1 MSGSGQAASA
11 ALRPSAVVTSPVTAV
26 TLTPSAR
33 ISSAVRSSVS
43 RVRDMMVMS
52 TPSRASAVA
61 AALPSPRLAPVS
73 NALRPRMPR
82 SMRFPITQA
91 RCCEVGRR
99 PLRSCGRACCQPRET
114 WLECWLRKIARRETP
129 MTRSCTLALIALACA
144 LPVAAQAEELVVSN
158 YGVTTNGMPFAVAM
172 AKGFFKQQGADVTGI
187 LTSDGGGTTVRT
199 MLGGNLAYG
208 EINPTATVI
217 AIQQGADLKIVSD
230 NVQTVA
236 EFVWAVKPDSPI
248 KTAADLKGKK
258 IGYTNPRSTSQALAI
273 LVLEKAGLKPSEA
286 ELVKTGG
293 FGEGIVAL
301 DLGAVDVAPIPEPLW
316 SQHQAKYRAG
326 GGASDLLPPLDNV
339 VGVTTG
345 KAAAARGDFI
355 RAVIR
360 ARRQAV
366 DFMYAN
372 PDESADI
379 IAKVYNLS
387 TDVARSAVRNLL
399 GSHDKSGVRYW
410 SAGEINL
417 KAMNEMMRAQK
428 IVGALKDDPDWA
440 KIIDESFLPDDLKR
454 KTQ

>member
-1 MSGSGQAASA
+1 MLNRCG
-11 ALRPSAVVTSPVTAV
+11 
-26 TLTPSAR
+26 
-33 ISSAVRSSVS
+33 VR
-43 RVRDMMVMS
+43 M
-52 TPSRASAVA
+52 A
-61 AALPSPRLAPVS
+61 
-73 NALRPRMPR
+73 
-82 SMRFPITQA
+82 
-91 RCCEVGRR
+91 
-99 PLRSCGRACCQPRET
+99 
-114 WLECWLRKIARRETP
+114 
-129 MTRSCTLALIALACA
+129 LALALLS
-144 LPVAAQAEELVVSN
+144 LPAQAEEIVVSN
-158 YGVTTNGMPFAVAM
+158 YGVTTNGMPYAVAL

-187 LTSDGGGTTVRT
+187 LSSDGGGTTVRI

-236 EFVWAVKPDSPI
+236 EFIWAVKPDSPI
-248 KTAADLKGKK
+248 RTAADLKGKK

-273 LVLEKAGLKPSEA
+273 LVLEKSGLKPTDA

-293 FGEGIVAL
+293 FGEGVVAL
-301 DLGAVDVAPIPEPLW
+301 DLGAVDITPIPEPLW
-316 SQHQAKYRAG
+316 SLNRGKYRAVVR
-326 GGASDLLPPLDNV
+326 ASDVLPPLDNV
-339 VGVTTG
+339 VGVTTA

-372 PDESADI
+372 PDESAEI
-379 IAKVYNLS
+379 IAKAYNLAPE
-387 TDVARSAVRNLL
+387 VARNALKNLL

-410 SAGEINL
+410 SGGEINL

-428 IVGALKDDPDWA
+428 LVGALKDDPDWV

-454 KTQ
+454 K

>member
-1 MSGSGQAASA
+1 MTRRYRA
-11 ALRPSAVVTSPVTAV
+11 AL
-26 TLTPSAR
+26 
-33 ISSAVRSSVS
+33 
-43 RVRDMMVMS
+43 
-52 TPSRASAVA
+52 
-61 AALPSPRLAPVS
+61 AALA
-73 NALRPRMPR
+73 
-82 SMRFPITQA
+82 F
-91 RCCEVGRR
+91 
-99 PLRSCGRACCQPRET
+99 
-114 WLECWLRKIARRETP
+114 
-129 MTRSCTLALIALACA
+129 A
-144 LPVAAQAEELVVSN
+144 LPLAANAEEIVVSN
-158 YGVTTNGMPFAVAM
+158 YGVTTNGMPYAVAL

-273 LVLEKAGLKPSEA
+273 LVLEKAGLKPSDA

-316 SQHQAKYRAG
+316 SQYQAKYRAVVK
-326 GGASDLLPPLDNV
+326 ASDLLPPLDNV

-345 KAAAARGDFI
+345 KAAAAHGDFI

-379 IAKVYNLS
+379 VAKVYNLS
-387 TDVARSAVRNLL
+387 SEVARNAVKNLL
-399 GSHDKSGVRYW
+399 ASHEKSGVRYW
-410 SAGEINL
+410 SGGEINL

-428 IVGALKDDPDWA
+428 IVGALKDDPDWS
-440 KIIDESFLPDDLKR
+440 KIIDESFLPDDLK
-454 KTQ
+454 KKLN

>member
-1 MSGSGQAASA
+1 M
-11 ALRPSAVVTSPVTAV
+11 TAN
-26 TLTPSAR
+26 R
-33 ISSAVRSSVS
+33 I
-43 RVRDMMVMS
+43 
-52 TPSRASAVA
+52 A
-61 AALPSPRLAPVS
+61 AALVLAV
-73 NALRPRMPR
+73 
-82 SMRFPITQA
+82 
-91 RCCEVGRR
+91 
-99 PLRSCGRACCQPRET
+99 
-114 WLECWLRKIARRETP
+114 
-129 MTRSCTLALIALACA
+129 
-144 LPVAAQAEELVVSN
+144 LPFTAQAEEIVVSN

-172 AKGFFKQQGADVTGI
+172 AKGFFKQQGADVTGV

-273 LVLEKAGLKPSEA
+273 LVLEKAGLKPSDA

-293 FGEGIVAL
+293 FGEGVVAL
-301 DLGAVDVAPIPEPLW
+301 DLGAVDITPIPEPLW
-316 SQHQAKYRAG
+316 SKYQGRYRAVVK
-326 GGASDLLPPLDNV
+326 ASELLPPLDNV

-345 KAAAARGDFI
+345 KAAKERGDFI

-366 DFMYAN
+366 DYMYAN

-379 IAKVYNLS
+379 IAKVYNLEPA
-387 TDVARSAVRNLL
+387 VAKSAVKNLL
-399 GSHDKSGVRYW
+399 GSHDKSGVKYW
-410 SAGEINL
+410 SGGEINL

-428 IVGALKDDPDWA
+428 IVGALKDDPDWT
-440 KIIDESFLPDDLKR
+440 KIIDESFLTDDLKK
-454 KTQ
+454 KTN